1 MYRSRGVYGG
11 GSSGVALIFS
21 LNWDLQ
27 EAGIRKLGENWDW
40 QEAGQIMYVMFD
52 SGVVL
57 CYVELGLAG
66 SWQLELGNFG
76 VPRWCGGVEGGCSF
90 PITSLLI

>member
-1 MYRSRGVYGG
+1 MRQCSYFILTLPRSR
-11 GSSGVALIFS
+11 LLFFS

-27 EAGIRKLGENWDW
+27 EAGVRKIGENWDL

-76 VPRWCGGVEGGCSF
+76 VPRWCGGG
-90 PITSLLI
+90 